1 MNESAVNNPILKENE
16 LTRAIL
22 AGVDTGEYDA
32 EISMDELE
40 ELAETAGAV
49 TVCRIIQKRPAIES
63 ATILGEGKI
72 EELSAAAKDLDAQL
86 IIFDMELSSSQI
98 RNIEDITSVRVID
111 CTMLILDIFAGRAVT
126 NEGKLQVELAQLKYR
141 LPRLMGIGTSLSR
154 LGGGIGT
161 RGPGETQLE
170 TDRRHI
176 RRRIDKLSDELKE
189 LEKRRDLSRRRR
201 KKDSIC
207 VGAIVGYTN
216 AGKSTLLNALTGAGV
231 LAEDK
236 LFATLDL
243 TSRAIELPDGRS
255 LTLVDTVGL
264 IRRLPHH
271 LVEAF
276 KSTLEEAASA
286 DIILHVCDASDPE
299 AREKAQTTLSLL
311 SELGCGEI
319 PVITVLN
326 KCDKLDYELPPAENT
341 VMISAKNGTGFDEL
355 LKANLLHLRD
365 NFERLRKGLAK
376 CRDYIFNFLENPAI
390 PPDNN
395 ASERGIRKLKIK
407 QKVSGTFRSD
417 IGADAFFSI
426 HSIADTAWKNGQ
438 SQLQAIHTILSL

>member
-1 MNESAVNNPILKENE
+1 MNEQTTNEEKNLSKAV
-16 LTRAIL
+16 L
-22 AGVDTGEYDA
+22 AGIDTGEYDA
-32 EISMDELE
+32 EVSMDELE
-40 ELAETAGAV
+40 ELAKTAGAV
-49 TVCRIIQKRPAIES
+49 TVCRLIQKRPTIES

-72 EELSAAAKDLDAQL
+72 NELAEIAENLNADI

-98 RNIEDITSVRVID
+98 RNIEDITNVRVID
-111 CTMLILDIFAGRAVT
+111 RTMLILDIFAGRAVT

-141 LPRLMGIGTSLSR
+141 LPRLAGIGTSLSR

-176 RRRIDKLSDELKE
+176 RRRIEKLREDLSE

-201 KKDSIC
+201 KKDSVL

-216 AGKSTLLNALTGAGV
+216 AGKSTLLNALTGADV

-276 KSTLEEAASA
+276 KSTLEEAAGA
-286 DIILHVCDASDPE
+286 DIILHVCDISDPE
-299 AREKAQTTLSLL
+299 AKEKADTTMSILAD
-311 SELGCGEI
+311 LGCGEI
-319 PVITVLN
+319 PVINVLN
-326 KCDKLDYELPPAENT
+326 KCDKVLENIPEDDTTVKISAATGYGFDRLLKLISENLPEKTSKMSLLIPYDKSALAAALHSHSKVLSEDYEQDGIKITAL
-341 VMISAKNGTGFDEL
+341 VDK
-355 LKANLLHLRD
+355 LHKYEYEPFVCD
-365 NFERLRKGLAK
+365 
-376 CRDYIFNFLENPAI
+376 
-390 PPDNN
+390 
-395 ASERGIRKLKIK
+395 
-407 QKVSGTFRSD
+407 
-417 IGADAFFSI
+417 
-426 HSIADTAWKNGQ
+426 
-438 SQLQAIHTILSL
+438 